1 MKPRTLIALVA
12 ILCTCS
18 TLCAR
23 QKQDALVNYGVK
35 AGFSSTIYDI
45 MQLSVASVPIGEY
58 DTKSEIS
65 SFFTA
70 FTRFNIKRH
79 YVQTEVSYNISNY
92 SIHMPTTQWDPQ
104 ADANDLSAIGTRI
117 NGLEV
122 PIYYG
127 YHIMKQGSYGM
138 SFYFGPKAKFVIDDL
153 SRYTFTNLPY
163 DNIKETIRPI
173 NFSLMFGLGINI
185 GRVFFDFSLEY
196 GLHNI
201 SQGIIS
207 TDADGN
213 ASRGNIIFDR
223 RKNVL
228 SFSVGFML

>member
-1 MKPRTLIALVA
+1 MKPRTLIALAA

-92 SIHMPTTQWDPQ
+92 SIEFDETEWNPTAPGHTK
-104 ADANDLSAIGTRI
+104 SSISTKIIGI
-117 NGLEV
+117 EV
-122 PIYYG
+122 PLFYG
-127 YHIMKQGSYGM
+127 YHILKQGPYGL
-138 SFYFGPKAKFVIDDL
+138 SFYMGPKAKFILTGL
-153 SRYTFTNLPY
+153 SNHTFEQSPY
-163 DNIKETIRPI
+163 QAFEESIRPI
-173 NFSLMFGLGINI
+173 NFSLMMGMGINI
-185 GRVFFDFSLEY
+185 SRVFFDFSLEY

-201 SQGIIS
+201 SNGF
-207 TDADGN
+207 TTVDLDNNRRTGDL
-213 ASRGNIIFDR
+213 IFDR
-223 RKNVL
+223 RKNVF
-228 SFSVGFML
+228 SFGFMF